1 MSQNGKGDTP
11 RRKGISWK
19 VWDKNYEQIFGKK
32 QKNSSWAVDKPIK
45 HDRIQE
51 SKREDQ
57 SRD

>member
-1 MSQNGKGDTP
+1 MSNGKGDK
-11 RRKGISWK
+11 RRPKTVSYS
-19 VWDKNYEQIFGKK
+19 VWDKNYEKIFGKK

>member
-1 MSQNGKGDTP
+1 MSNGKGDK
-11 RRKGISWK
+11 RRPKTVSYS
-19 VWDKNYEQIFGKK
+19 VWENNWENIFGKK

-45 HDRIQE
+45 DDRIQE